1 MTLEELQK
9 EIDSLPRQDSK
20 FVIGWLMSQVL
31 DLVNLIEERAM
42 KRRDPNWRWL
52 RALKHKIVLA
62 KKGKGSY
69 NRKVKHGK
77 ELAHDE

>member
-1 MTLEELQK
+1 
-9 EIDSLPRQDSK
+9 
-20 FVIGWLMSQVL
+20 
-31 DLVNLIEERAM
+31 M
-42 KRRDPNWRWL
+42 KKQRDPNWRWL